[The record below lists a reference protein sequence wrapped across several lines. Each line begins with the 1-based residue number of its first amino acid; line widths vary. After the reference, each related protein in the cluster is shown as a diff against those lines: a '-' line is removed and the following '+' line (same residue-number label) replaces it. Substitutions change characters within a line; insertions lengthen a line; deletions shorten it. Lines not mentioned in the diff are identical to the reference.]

1 MNPHPELPRTPELS
15 QTGPTQE
22 HLRQARYHLD
32 LAHGLLRR
40 STPEYRAAAAHVA
53 TSYQRALS
61 AITTWHSDP
70 VPEGADV
77 RELGRRAINFS
88 NVLRT
93 PLRQALAVLPTLR
106 AVGAKERLGV
116 HDREGVETA
125 WYTARNLYRT
135 VTSSVEEVEARR
147 QAIISANA
155 AVEATQTGYE
165 VGTRNVVDV
174 LEAQRNLYRSV
185 RDYNDVRY
193 NYIINNLNLKL
204 AAGTL
209 SPQDLRELSRWLNP
223 DYDPARDFIPPF
235 SAEETERMSMGGQAP
250 ETSPQ
255 QRMRRSF

>member
-135 VTSSVEEVEARR
+135 V
-147 QAIISANA
+147 
-155 AVEATQTGYE
+155 
-165 VGTRNVVDV
+165 VGA
-174 LEAQRNLYRSV
+174 LPASV
-185 RDYNDVRY
+185 RAGSTDAVPSGIPAEVRASSRRGEGGSTRSARQ
-193 NYIINNLNLKL
+193 KREPSAAERSTPAPL
-204 AAGTL
+204 AASL
-209 SPQDLRELSRWLNP
+209 
-223 DYDPARDFIPPF
+223 
-235 SAEETERMSMGGQAP
+235 
-250 ETSPQ
+250 
-255 QRMRRSF
+255 